1 MTAALPSVYC
11 NPIAALTSRMVW
23 RAMALARSAPSRST
37 SRTSSGLDPLRA
49 GLDPLL
55 VRNPTKAASGHRWPL
70 LDRALAPSAALAGA
84 EYIAPELSVLPE
96 RLPHLDRTDV
106 VRLRPRGGVYLP
118 VGAAPGALPGSGA
131 KAGGVNG
138 SGAARR
144 ALACVMSISRW
155 SWRRRAG

>member
-1 MTAALPSVYC
+1 M
-11 NPIAALTSRMVW
+11 
-23 RAMALARSAPSRST
+23 
-37 SRTSSGLDPLRA
+37 
-49 GLDPLL
+49 
-55 VRNPTKAASGHRWPL
+55 RNPTRASSSGHRWPL
-70 LDRALAPSAALAGA
+70 LDRALATSAALAAA
-84 EYIAPELSVLPE
+84 EHIAPELNALPE
-96 RLPHLDRTDV
+96 RFPRLDGTDG